1 MAKDFLNIIER
12 ALIMGISD
20 KINSQTATDD
30 DIYVYGQYPQSEEL
44 KFPAVVVQQV
54 ASGHQERFFG
64 EEITFGSSGNSTTSG
79 SGEVYGTA
87 FLVHLFVDED
97 TTISV
102 TSNRIKN
109 NATETIVYKQ
119 RRLLNWLMLNIANA
133 VMDINW
139 DDYEEDELEVV
150 ERRLA
155 QWRDIGF
162 LPTAQWHGATA
173 EFELY
178 FLNLR

>member
-20 KINSQTATDD
+20 KINSQTATGD
-30 DIYVYGQYPQSEEL
+30 DIYVYGQYPETEEL
-44 KFPAVVVQQV
+44 KFPAVIVQQV
-54 ASGHQERFFG
+54 ASGHEEKFYG
-64 EEITFGSSGNSTTSG
+64 ESVTFGADDNTTTTG
-79 SGEVYGTA
+79 SGEVYGVA
-87 FLVHLFVDED
+87 FLVHLFTDKDSE
-97 TTISV
+97 ISV
-102 TSNRIKN
+102 TSNKIKDGSS
-109 NATETIVYKQ
+109 ETIIFKQ

-139 DDYEEDELEVV
+139 DTYEEDELEVV

-155 QWRDIGF
+155 QWRDIGYF
-162 LPTAQWHGATA
+162 PNAQWHGATA